1 MSEQRTHRVFVALG
15 SNIRP
20 ELNLREAVLR
30 LASSCT
36 VHALSSVYE
45 TAPVGKTDQPNFL
58 NAAVLIETE
67 RDAAALKQEVLKVIE
82 SELGR
87 VRTADKNAPR
97 TIDLDITLFD
107 EQVLDAGGR
116 HIPDPDLLRYA
127 HIAVPMAD
135 LAPAYRHPETG
146 QTLRQIAERLSR
158 VGLKRRPDV
167 LPDPVARQ
175 PRSARRL
182 EHKTVRSVGE
192 E

>member
-1 MSEQRTHRVFVALG
+1 VSKARTNRVFVALG

-20 ELNLREAVLR
+20 AFNLRQAVRR
-30 LASSCT
+30 LASRCT
-36 VHALSSVYE
+36 VRAVSPVYE
-45 TAPVGKTDQPNFL
+45 TAPVGKADQPNFL

-67 RDAAALKQEVLKVIE
+67 RDAAALKEVLQAIE

-107 EQVLDAGGR
+107 QQALEVGGR

-135 LAPAYRHPETG
+135 LAPGYRHPETG
-146 QTLRQIAERLSR
+146 QTLRQIAESLSR
-158 VGLKRRPDV
+158 VGLR
-167 LPDPVARQ
+167 
-175 PRSARRL
+175 PRSDVRPKLDAGQPWPAAGAGDKPAR
-182 EHKTVRSVGE
+182 SSGE